1 MRLVALSLMLVAT
14 TSAQHFA
21 ETEWKVN
28 EGEGAAV
35 FGPAHATPILTGEPY
50 SADEVQEHTPPD
62 GTSGPISAVIGH
74 SARDAQGRTRTEQGY
89 KWPPISLTEIIDPVA
104 GVAYLL
110 DDQKKIAHRM
120 LLTPAT
126 TPEQF
131 QAPRATGEPLGSQTI
146 ESVIAEGRRERAGG
160 LTIET
165 WESPELQITLLTKS
179 SNGYTT
185 RLIHLSRDPDP
196 ALFQPPAG
204 YRVVDEKDPFPMTIQ
219 FQDRR

>member
-1 MRLVALSLMLVAT
+1 MLVAT

-62 GTSGPISAVIGH
+62 GTSRPISAVIGH

-131 QAPRATGEPLGSQTI
+131 QAPRATGETTRKSDHRKRNCGRTPR
-146 ESVIAEGRRERAGG
+146 AGRRLDHRNLGNRRNYR
-160 LTIET
+160 LPC
-165 WESPELQITLLTKS
+165 SPKAATDT
-179 SNGYTT
+179 
-185 RLIHLSRDPDP
+185 
-196 ALFQPPAG
+196 PPA
-204 YRVVDEKDPFPMTIQ
+204 
-219 FQDRR
+219 